1 VIEVITSIAAAR
13 ADFREIRN
21 GGTILG
27 LVPTMGALHAGHTS
41 LIERARADNDRVAVS
56 IFVNPTQYDDPADL
70 DSYPRTFS
78 EDLEKA
84 EATGADIVLAPDI
97 TDLYPDDYRFKVTEA
112 PLSQR
117 LEGAH
122 RKGHFD
128 GVLTVVLKLLNIVR
142 PHRAYFGEKDWQQ
155 LQLVRDM
162 VDALFIDT
170 EIVPCPTVRETDG
183 LAMSSRNALLP
194 EEDRGLAPR
203 LHAALTAG
211 RPQVETVAALEGVG
225 FEVDYVERWGNR
237 VLGAVR
243 IGKVRLI
250 DNVEI

>member
-1 VIEVITSIAAAR
+1 MIEVMTGVPEAHAR
-13 ADFREIRN
+13 FREIRS
-21 GGTILG
+21 GGATLG

-41 LIERARADNDRVAVS
+41 LIERARADNDRVTVS

-70 DSYPRTFS
+70 EKYPRTFES
-78 EDLEKA
+78 DLEKA
-84 EATGADIVLAPDI
+84 EVAGADMVFAPDFR
-97 TDLYPDDYRFKVTEA
+97 DLYPENYRFRVTEA
-112 PLSQR
+112 PFSQR

-155 LQLVRDM
+155 LQLVQGM
-162 VDALFIDT
+162 VNALFVDT

-194 EEDRGLAPR
+194 EEHRRLAPR
-203 LHAALTAG
+203 LHAVLTAG
-211 RPQVETVAALEGVG
+211 RPVADTVAELEAAG
-225 FEVDYVERWGNR
+225 FDVDYVERWNERG
-237 VLGAVR
+237 
-243 IGKVRLI
+243 
-250 DNVEI
+250 DP

>member
-1 VIEVITSIAAAR
+1 VIEVITSVAEAR
-13 ADFREIRN
+13 AVFKEIRSN
-21 GGTILG
+21 GTSVG

-70 DSYPRTFS
+70 ESYPRTL
-78 EDLEKA
+78 ETDLEKA
-84 EATGADIVLAPDI
+84 EAVGAEIVLAPAYD
-97 TDLYPDDYRFKVTEA
+97 DLYPDGYRFKVSES
-112 PLSQR
+112 PLSRR

-128 GVLTVVLKLLNIVR
+128 GVLTVVLKLLNVVR

-162 VDALFIDT
+162 VEALFIDT
-170 EIVPCPTVRETDG
+170 EIVPCPTVREPDG

-194 EEDRGLAPR
+194 EEHRRLAPR
-203 LHAALTAG
+203 LHSVLTAG
-211 RPQVETVAALEGVG
+211 GSVEGMTAMLEAAG
-225 FEVDYVERWGNR
+225 FEVDYVERWGKR
-237 VLGAVR
+237 LLGAVR

>member
-1 VIEVITSIAAAR
+1 VIEVITSIADAR
-13 ADFREIRN
+13 ARFREICDS
-21 GGTILG
+21 GVILG

-41 LIERARADNDRVAVS
+41 LIERARVDNHRVAVS

-70 DSYPRTFS
+70 ESYPRTF
-78 EDLEKA
+78 ETDLEKA
-84 EATGADIVLAPDI
+84 GAAGADIVLAPAS
-97 TDLYPDDYRFKVTEA
+97 TDLYPDDYRFRVTES
-112 PLSQR
+112 PISQR

-122 RKGHFD
+122 RSGHFD

-155 LQLVRDM
+155 LQLVRGM
-162 VDALFIDT
+162 VDALFLDT
-170 EIVPCPTVRETDG
+170 EIVACPTVRENDG

-194 EEDRGLAPR
+194 EEHRRLAPR
-203 LHAALTAG
+203 LHAVLAAG
-211 RPQVETVAALEGVG
+211 GPVEEMAAALEETG
-225 FEVDYVERWGNR
+225 FEVDYVERWNDR
-237 VLGAVR
+237 LLGAVR

>member
-1 VIEVITSIAAAR
+1 VIEVMTGVPEASAR
-13 ADFREIRN
+13 FREIR
-21 GGTILG
+21 GGGATLG

-70 DSYPRTFS
+70 EKYPRTFES
-78 EDLEKA
+78 DLEKA
-84 EATGADIVLAPDI
+84 EAAGADMVFAPDFR
-97 TDLYPDDYRFKVTEA
+97 DLYPDDYRFRITEA

-155 LQLVRDM
+155 LQLVQGM
-162 VDALFIDT
+162 VNALFIDT
-170 EIVPCPTVRETDG
+170 EIVPCPTVRESDG

-194 EEDRGLAPR
+194 EEHRRLAPR

-211 RPQVETVAALEGVG
+211 RPVAETVAALEAAG
-225 FEVDYVERWGNR
+225 FDVDYVERWSER
-237 VLGAVR
+237 MLGAVR
-243 IGKVRLI
+243 IGNVRLI

>member
-1 VIEVITSIAAAR
+1 MIEVVTSVTDAR
-13 ADFREIRN
+13 ARFQEFRRV
-21 GGTILG
+21 GATVG

-41 LIERARADNDRVAVS
+41 LIERAGADNDRVAVS

-70 DSYPRTFS
+70 ENYPRTF
-78 EDLEKA
+78 EADLEKA
-84 EATGADIVLAPDI
+84 DATGADIVFAPI
-97 TDLYPDDYRFKVTEA
+97 FADLYPDEYRYRVTEA
-112 PLSQR
+112 PLSKS

-122 RKGHFD
+122 RTGHFD

-155 LQLVRDM
+155 LKLVQGM
-162 VDALFIDT
+162 VGALFIDT
-170 EIVPCPTVRETDG
+170 EIVPCPTVRDADG

-194 EEDRGLAPR
+194 EEHRRLAPR
-203 LHAALTAG
+203 LHSVLAAG
-211 RPQVETVAALEGVG
+211 GPVEEMAEALEAAG
-225 FEVDYVERWGNR
+225 FEVDYVDQWNGR

-250 DNVEI
+250 DNVAI

>member
-1 VIEVITSIAAAR
+1 VIEVITSVAEAR
-13 ADFREIRN
+13 AVFKEIRSS
-21 GGTILG
+21 GTSVG

-41 LIERARADNDRVAVS
+41 LIERARADNERVAVS

-70 DSYPRTFS
+70 ESYPRTL
-78 EDLEKA
+78 EADLEKA
-84 EATGADIVLAPDI
+84 EAVGAEIVFAPAYD
-97 TDLYPDDYRFKVTEA
+97 DLYPDGYRFKVSES

-170 EIVPCPTVRETDG
+170 EIVPCPTVREDDG

-194 EEDRGLAPR
+194 EEHRRLAPR
-203 LHAALTAG
+203 LHSVLAAGGSIEGMTT
-211 RPQVETVAALEGVG
+211 RLEEAG
-225 FEVDYVERWGNR
+225 FEVDYVERWGR
-237 VLGAVR
+237 RLLGAVR

>member
-1 VIEVITSIAAAR
+1 MIEVITSTSQAR
-13 ADFREIRN
+13 AAFGEIRS
-21 GGTILG
+21 GGTTLG

-70 DSYPRTFS
+70 ENYPRTFS
-78 EDLEKA
+78 ADLEEA
-84 EATGADIVLAPDI
+84 EAAGAEIVFAPAYE
-97 TDLYPDDYRFKVTEA
+97 DLYPDGYRFKTSEA
-112 PLSQR
+112 PISRR
-117 LEGAH
+117 LEGTH

-155 LQLVRDM
+155 LQLVQGM
-162 VDALFIDT
+162 VDALFIDS
-170 EIVPCPTVRETDG
+170 EIVSCPTVRETDG
-183 LAMSSRNALLP
+183 LALSSRNARLP
-194 EEDRGLAPR
+194 EEHRRLAPR
-203 LHAALTAG
+203 LHSVLAAG
-211 RPQVETVAALEGVG
+211 GPVEKMAATLEAVG
-225 FEVDYVERWGNR
+225 FDVDYVERWGGR

-250 DNVEI
+250 DNVES